1 MTYKIVLVRQAE
13 KDLAKIKTVPALLK
27 KVKNL
32 LTLMAENPLETSPS
46 YEKLQGDLQG
56 FYSRRINKQHRLVY
70 EVLADKQ
77 IIKIA
82 RMWTHYGD

>member
-1 MTYKIVLVRQAE
+1 MTYKIVLVKQAE
-13 KDLAKIKTVPALLK
+13 KDLAKIKAAPALLK

-32 LTLMAENPLETSPS
+32 LMLMVENPFETPPS

-70 EVLADKQ
+70 EVLSGQ
-77 IIKIA
+77 RIIKIA
-82 RMWTHYGD
+82 RMWTHYGN

>member
-1 MTYKIVLVRQAE
+1 MTYKIVLVKQAE
-13 KDLAKIKTVPALLK
+13 KDLAKIKTAPALLK

-32 LTLMAENPLETSPS
+32 LTLMAKNPLETPPS

-70 EVLADKQ
+70 EVLSGKR